1 MASIVD
7 TYHKYFLEVEFL
19 ISGVICLLSILLMNY
34 VWSSQAIN
42 KWIFSNKDEIYPLVA
57 TIAGTLLGFVIT
69 GVSILIAF
77 SESERLKL
85 LKQAS
90 QFKTIFTIYFSTM
103 KFLAMTTIVAVS
115 GIVIDD
121 RWAIPIFY
129 LLLWSIIVSSLRIWR
144 CFWILEN
151 IAKIIL

>member
-7 TYHKYFLEVEFL
+7 TYHKYFLEIEFL
-19 ISGVICLLSILLMNY
+19 MSGVICLLLILLMNY
-34 VWSSQAIN
+34 IWSSQIISR
-42 KWIFSNKDEIYPLVA
+42 WIFLNKGEIYPLVA

-77 SESERLKL
+77 SEFEKLKL
-85 LKQAS
+85 LKQTPHY
-90 QFKTIFTIYFSTM
+90 KTIFTIYFSTM
-103 KFLAMTTIVAVS
+103 KFLATTTIVAVS

-121 RWAIPIFY
+121 QWAIPIFY
-129 LLLWSIIVSSLRIWR
+129 LLLWSIIISSLRIYR

-151 IAKIIL
+151 IAEIIL